1 MSQHFRSKWK
11 DCHENFNINNMVHIL
26 LSLCFTACFFL
37 HVQVDRSA
45 KPYKNLQLYEML
57 VELMKDEENVEL
69 QIRDSEKA
77 VLQFTSTTTNVF
89 V

>member
-1 MSQHFRSKWK
+1 MILS
-11 DCHENFNINNMVHIL
+11 CHSIFAADGKIVTRTSIL
-26 LSLCFTACFFL
+26 WFFVFVFTACFIL

-69 QIRDSEKA
+69 RIRDSEKA

>member
-1 MSQHFRSKWK
+1 MSQHFGSKWK
-11 DCHENFNINNMVHIL
+11 DCSRELIYFVVFV
-26 LSLCFTACFFL
+26 FTASFFL

-57 VELMKDEENVEL
+57 VELMKDEENVVL
-69 QIRDSEKA
+69 QIRDSEKE
-77 VLQFTSTTTNVF
+77 VSQFTSTTTNVF